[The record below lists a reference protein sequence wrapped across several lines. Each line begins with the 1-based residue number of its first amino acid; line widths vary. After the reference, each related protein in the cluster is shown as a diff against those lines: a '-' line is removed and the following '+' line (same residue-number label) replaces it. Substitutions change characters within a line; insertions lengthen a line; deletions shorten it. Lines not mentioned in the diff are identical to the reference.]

1 MKCEICGKP
10 VGNLAKTIR
19 VSGDNQEVS
28 LEIYAC
34 IRCRAEVLN
43 QFRESIKYPK
53 HKTRM
58 GSIIRKL
65 TQSSDK

>member
-10 VGNLAKTIR
+10 VGNLAKTITI
-19 VSGDNQEVS
+19 SGGDSNVQ

-34 IRCRAEVLN
+34 IGCRATILK
-43 QFRESIKYPK
+43 QFNESVKYPR

-58 GSIIRKL
+58 NGIIRRL
-65 TQSSDK
+65 TQSSGK